1 MAPIDRSAA
10 PRIPFFWRLILAGV
24 TLAVLALAF
33 VWSGTERAA
42 ADATAAPQLA
52 EHSPRPRGA
61 IGSFTGERATA
72 PCAFAEGARMAY
84 AVTTRTSVDLDMQG
98 VAQQVQVDPRQAS
111 VASSAP
117 SKRDLERSW
126 LLELEVL
133 TRDER
138 GSILAARISDRG
150 MRNLYS
156 SQGAAPSSSAA
167 LSDTFL
173 IRVGRRCSLREFGWR
188 SEGDLDAAREQ
199 QLMAAGLGFWAPQ
212 DTREAAAYG
221 AASFDMS
228 GRYQASYV
236 YEEDGSIRGELLAF
250 SAPQTQVTVP
260 SSVIEAQL
268 APGQWFA
275 SLTNERDLELAFH
288 GVPFGTH
295 FRSTRALATE
305 LGEFRPQVA
314 LDDGGWSWGR
324 LGAAEGTELTR
335 LDPALAE
342 LSYEDAMARYRE
354 LLASGNI
361 SQYGGL
367 LRDWLRANPDQAGR
381 LLDELREGSFEADQK
396 GRGGLF
402 FALGSAG
409 TPEAG
414 AVLVE
419 LLSSDSD
426 RVMHQVLAA
435 QSIAMIAEP
444 SEPMLDALREASA
457 REDLHEV
464 ERGSMALA
472 LGTFARESMDSQ
484 PELAAAAREEI
495 SSWLASPDDP
505 EDLGALSHSLLA
517 AGNAGHDELAPSVTS
532 YLDHEDP
539 GVRRSATH
547 AMRNMSPEAAF
558 PALERGLGDADRVVR
573 TSAMH
578 SALAVTRSHDRPPSE
593 ALRELAASSLA
604 SEHMAERAAAI
615 RLLDEAAKRGDSQAR
630 AALQRELNEQVERGD
645 TRQLALIGAGMS
657 GQWKAQ

>member
-1 MAPIDRSAA
+1 M
-10 PRIPFFWRLILAGV
+10 G
-24 TLAVLALAF
+24 TLCVIALAF
-33 VWSGTERAA
+33 AWPRSQAESKAEKPAKGEARGLRAA
-42 ADATAAPQLA
+42 LEARPSFGVDA
-52 EHSPRPRGA
+52 G
-61 IGSFTGERATA
+61 A
-72 PCAFAEGARMAY
+72 PCAFARGTRMAY
-84 AVTTRTSVDLDMQG
+84 AVTSRTSIDLDMQE
-98 VAQQVQVDPRQAS
+98 VANQVQVDQGQAS

-117 SKRDLERSW
+117 RKRDLERSW
-126 LLELEVL
+126 LLELEAL
-133 TRDER
+133 ARDEG

-150 MRNLYS
+150 MRNLYAS
-156 SQGAAPSSSAA
+156 EGGAPSSSPA
-167 LSDTFL
+167 LGDTFL
-173 IRVGRRCSLREFGWR
+173 IRVGPRCSLREFGWR

-228 GRYQASYV
+228 GSYKASYIFK
-236 YEEDGSIRGELLAF
+236 EDGSIRGELLSF
-250 SAPQTQVTVP
+250 SAPQTQVTVL
-260 SSVIEAQL
+260 SSAIEAQL
-268 APGQWFA
+268 ERGQWFA

-295 FRSTRALATE
+295 FRSTRATATE
-305 LGEFRPQVA
+305 LGDFRPQVA

-324 LGAAEGTELTR
+324 LGAAEDTALTR
-335 LDPALAE
+335 FDPALAE
-342 LSYEDAMARYRE
+342 LPYADAMARYRE
-354 LLASGNI
+354 LLASGSI

-381 LLDELREGSFEADQK
+381 LLDELRAGSFEGDQK

-414 AVLVE
+414 EVLVE

-495 SSWLASPDDP
+495 STWLANPDDP

-517 AGNAGHDELAPSVTS
+517 AGNAGHDELAPSVTR
-532 YLDHEDP
+532 YLDHEDAS
-539 GVRRSATH
+539 VRRSATH

-558 PALERGLGDADRVVR
+558 PALERGLGDEDRVVR

-578 SALAVTRSHDRPPSE
+578 SALAITRAHERPPSE

-615 RLLDEAAKRGDSQAR
+615 QLLDEAAKRGDRQAR
-630 AALQRELNEQVERGD
+630 AALQRELHEQVESGD
-645 TRQLALIGAGMS
+645 ARQLALLGAGMS
-657 GQWKAQ
+657 GQWKAQSSQ